1 MLGLVPNRRLK
12 GRLRIGG
19 PIGGLLQ
26 GVAQNATCD
35 RAETACS
42 CTMSDGSGTINL
54 QYVETGKPTY
64 KDQVAQV
71 QKDDYLYSWNP
82 CTPFSEGP
90 SGDQD
95 SCTDMAVKDFAG
107 RDGFRASRDRLSP
120 ASPLAAKPS
129 LAGIT
134 ALRRNTSF
142 ADMACQISKDQ
153 SNFFGLG
160 THDSAQ
166 FAADTDPDSGG
177 LVVSVVYQAASSGRA
192 SEVLLKC
199 TTGATVFTVLG
210 ELQQGQYGP
219 PLPTLNTRYTGE
231 GPPLPTLNTRYIGEG
246 PPLPTLNTRY
256 IGEGPPLPIFQLES
270 PCCCPG
276 AVSGCAGGGISG
288 GSIVLIIAAS
298 VIVVYFVGGMIVM
311 KVVKGA
317 QGLEI
322 IPNSGFWT
330 GLPGYIKEGVLF
342 IVSPCRKS
350 GKYKDYIATQ
360 TTDDYLYSWNPC
372 APFSEVGSG
381 DPESC
386 TNVAACQIA
395 KDGSISYGLGTQ
407 DSASFTVTDDPNM
420 GQTLT
425 LVYQMPQGGR
435 VSGVI
440 LECTQGATTFSAI
453 GEVTVGAYSFQLSSP
468 CACPG
473 AGPGCAGGGLSG
485 GSVFLIICVVLVA
498 VYVIAGAIFMKFVK
512 GAQGSEVI
520 PNIAFWKSLPGYV
533 KIQGV

>member
-1 MLGLVPNRRLK
+1 MFLTVTCVSLLWLV
-12 GRLRIGG
+12 G
-19 PIGGLLQ
+19 Q

-64 KDQVAQV
+64 KDQVAAV

-82 CTPFSEGP
+82 CTPFTEGP
-90 SGDQD
+90 AGDQD
-95 SCTDMAVKDFAG
+95 SCTD
-107 RDGFRASRDRLSP
+107 
-120 ASPLAAKPS
+120 AA
-129 LAGIT
+129 
-134 ALRRNTSF
+134 
-142 ADMACQISKDQ
+142 ACQISKDQ

-177 LVVSVVYQAASSGRA
+177 LVVSVVYQAASSGR
-192 SEVLLKC
+192 
-199 TTGATVFTVLG
+199 
-210 ELQQGQYGP
+210 
-219 PLPTLNTRYTGE
+219 
-231 GPPLPTLNTRYIGEG
+231 
-246 PPLPTLNTRY
+246 
-256 IGEGPPLPIFQLES
+256 
-270 PCCCPG
+270 
-276 AVSGCAGGGISG
+276 
-288 GSIVLIIAAS
+288 
-298 VIVVYFVGGMIVM
+298 
-311 KVVKGA
+311 
-317 QGLEI
+317 
-322 IPNSGFWT
+322 
-330 GLPGYIKEGVLF
+330 
-342 IVSPCRKS
+342 
-350 GKYKDYIATQ
+350 YKDYIATQ

-381 DPESC
+381 DPDESC
-386 TNVAACQIA
+386 TNVAACQVA

-407 DSASFTVTDDPNM
+407 DSASFTVTDDPDM

-425 LVYQMPQGGR
+425 LVYQMPEGGR

-485 GSVFLIICVVLVA
+485 GSVFLIILVVLAA

-533 KIQGV
+533 KDGVFFILSPCRRSKGYESV

>member
-1 MLGLVPNRRLK
+1 MLLTVTCASLLWLV
-12 GRLRIGG
+12 G
-19 PIGGLLQ
+19 Q

-35 RAETACS
+35 RATACS

-82 CTPFSEGP
+82 CTPFTEGP

-95 SCTDMAVKDFAG
+95 SCTDMA
-107 RDGFRASRDRLSP
+107 
-120 ASPLAAKPS
+120 
-129 LAGIT
+129 
-134 ALRRNTSF
+134 
-142 ADMACQISKDQ
+142 ACQISKDQ

-210 ELQQGQYGP
+210 ELQQGQY
-219 PLPTLNTRYTGE
+219 
-231 GPPLPTLNTRYIGEG
+231 
-246 PPLPTLNTRY
+246 
-256 IGEGPPLPIFQLES
+256 IFQLES

-311 KVVKGA
+311 KFVKGA

-350 GKYKDYIATQ
+350 GKYD
-360 TTDDYLYSWNPC
+360 
-372 APFSEVGSG
+372 
-381 DPESC
+381 
-386 TNVAACQIA
+386 
-395 KDGSISYGLGTQ
+395 SI
-407 DSASFTVTDDPNM
+407 
-420 GQTLT
+420 
-425 LVYQMPQGGR
+425 
-435 VSGVI
+435 
-440 LECTQGATTFSAI
+440 
-453 GEVTVGAYSFQLSSP
+453 
-468 CACPG
+468 
-473 AGPGCAGGGLSG
+473 
-485 GSVFLIICVVLVA
+485 
-498 VYVIAGAIFMKFVK
+498 
-512 GAQGSEVI
+512 
-520 PNIAFWKSLPGYV
+520 
-533 KIQGV
+533 